1 MRSLL
6 ILTSLVA
13 FTTGCPK
20 AMVTTSSGLRLPDMV
35 MNPTPGCGTGTFEVT
50 TDVQM
55 AMVQAD
61 ANARSALAASIESTI
76 RQVAEQ
82 AGEQLSAGGETNNLS
97 SATLAR
103 RESIQQTLNGAAVAH
118 REQVDGQL
126 WSEVCINAEMFSEIV
141 GDMGMSAQLMRETR
155 ERAADII
162 ANMDATFED

>member
-20 AMVTTSSGLRLPDMV
+20 AMVTTNSGLRLPDMV
-35 MNPTPGCGTGTFEVT
+35 MNPTAGCGTGTFEVT

-82 AGEQLSAGGETNNLS
+82 AGEQLQAGGETNNLS

-103 RESIQQTLNGAAVAH
+103 RESIQQTLNGAAVSH

-126 WSEVCINAEMFSEIV
+126 WSEVCINTEMFSEIV

-162 ANMDATFED
+162 ANMDASFEE